1 MGTARAIPTP
11 AWARSLAFW
20 ALGKPDVTLLVI
32 ITTALGFCAASRGP
46 VDWFAVAQ
54 VSFATL
60 ILSAGTSAMNQYLE
74 HPLDSQMRR
83 TASRP
88 LPSGILSPRE
98 VLIFSLSF
106 IFAGLAYL
114 YFLVNPLSALL
125 GACSA
130 ITYLALYTPL
140 KTRTPWCTFVGAFP
154 GAVPPLIGWAAARNT
169 LEAPAWLLFAIL
181 FVWQFPH
188 FLSIAWVYREDYARA
203 GIRMLPVVDP
213 SGRSTFRQIVGF
225 SVALILAS
233 LLPAIA
239 GMAGVPYLFGAL
251 LLGLALLQMSLW
263 TAREQTNRS
272 AMWLMHST
280 VIHIPLLMALLV
292 LDKLPH

>member
-1 MGTARAIPTP
+1 MSTVRVIPAP

-20 ALGKPDVTLLVI
+20 ALGKPDVTLLVVL
-32 ITTALGFCAASRGP
+32 TTALGYCAASSGP
-46 VDWFAVAQ
+46 LDWIAVAQ
-54 VSFATL
+54 VSFGTL
-60 ILSAGTSAMNQYLE
+60 LLSAGTSAMNQYVE
-74 HPLDSQMRR
+74 RSLDAQMRR

-88 LPSGILSPRE
+88 LPSGLLSPRE
-98 VLIFSLSF
+98 VLIFSLAF
-106 IFAGLAYL
+106 IFAGLTYL
-114 YFLVNPLSALL
+114 WFLVNPLSALL

-140 KTRTPWCTFVGAFP
+140 KTRTHWCTFVGAFP
-154 GAVPPLIGWAAARNT
+154 GAVPPLIGWAAARNS
-169 LEAPAWLLFAIL
+169 LDAPAWLLFAIL

-213 SGRSTFRQIVGF
+213 SGRSTFRQIVGY
-225 SVALILAS
+225 SVVLILAS
-233 LLPAIA
+233 TLPAIA
-239 GMAGVPYLFGAL
+239 GIAGVPYLFGSV
-251 LLGLALLQMSLW
+251 LLGLALLQVSLW
-263 TAREQTNRS
+263 TARQQTNRS

-292 LDKLPH
+292 FDKIPH

>member
-1 MGTARAIPTP
+1 MGTARAIPAP
-11 AWARSLAFW
+11 AWARTAAFW
-20 ALGKPDVTLLVI
+20 ALAKPDVTLLVVA
-32 ITTALGFCAASRGP
+32 TTALGYCAGARGP
-46 VDWFAVAQ
+46 LDWLALTQVA
-54 VSFATL
+54 FGTL
-60 ILSAGTSAMNQYLE
+60 LLSAGTAALNQYVE
-74 HPLDSQMRR
+74 RDLDAQMRR

-98 VLIFSLSF
+98 ALTFSLTLAL
-106 IFAGLAYL
+106 AGLAYL
-114 YFLVNPLSALL
+114 YLLVNPLCALL

-140 KTRTPWCTFVGAFP
+140 KMRTPWCTFVGAFP
-154 GAVPPLIGWAAARNT
+154 GAVPPLIGWAAARNS
-169 LEAPAWLLFAIL
+169 LDAPAWLLFAIL

-188 FLSIAWVYREDYARA
+188 FLSIAWIYREDYARA
-203 GIRMLPVVDP
+203 GIRMLPVVEP
-213 SGRSTFRQIVGF
+213 SGRSTFRQIVGY
-225 SVALILAS
+225 SVVLILAS

-239 GMAGVPYLFGAL
+239 GLAGILYLFGAL

-280 VIHIPLLMALLV
+280 VIHIPVLIVLLV
-292 LDKLPH
+292 IDKIAR

>member
-1 MGTARAIPTP
+1 MDTVRAIPTP
-11 AWARSLAFW
+11 SWARTAAFW
-20 ALGKPDVTLLVI
+20 ALAKPDVTLLVVL
-32 ITTALGFCAASRGP
+32 TTALGYCAASRGP
-46 VDWFAVAQ
+46 LDWLALTNVVFG
-54 VSFATL
+54 TL
-60 ILSAGTSAMNQYLE
+60 LLSAGTAALNQYVE
-74 HPLDSQMRR
+74 RALDSQMRR

-98 VLIFSLSF
+98 ALVFSLSLVL
-106 IFAGLAYL
+106 AGLCYL
-114 YFLVNPLSALL
+114 FLRANPLSALL
-125 GACSA
+125 GTCSA

-154 GAVPPLIGWAAARNT
+154 GAVPPLIGWAAARNS
-169 LEAPAWLLFAIL
+169 LDAPAWLLFAIL

-188 FLSIAWVYREDYARA
+188 FLSIAWIYREDYARA
-203 GIRMLPVVDP
+203 GIRMWPVVDP
-213 SGRSTFRQIVGF
+213 SGRSTFRQIVGY
-225 SVALILAS
+225 SVGLILAS

-280 VIHIPLLMALLV
+280 VIHIPLLMVLLV

>member
-11 AWARSLAFW
+11 ASARSLAFW

-169 LEAPAWLLFAIL
+169 LDAPAWLLFAIL

-188 FLSIAWVYREDYARA
+188 FLSIAWIYREDYARA

-280 VIHIPLLMALLV
+280 VIHIPLLLALLV

>member
-1 MGTARAIPTP
+1 MGTVRAIPTP
-11 AWARSLAFW
+11 AWARTAAFW
-20 ALGKPDVTLLVI
+20 ALAKPDVTLLVVL
-32 ITTALGFCAASRGP
+32 TTALGYCAGARGP
-46 VDWFAVAQ
+46 LDWLALTKVVFG
-54 VSFATL
+54 TL
-60 ILSAGTSAMNQYLE
+60 LLSAGTAALNQYVE
-74 HPLDSQMRR
+74 RALDGQMRR

-98 VLIFSLSF
+98 ALSF
-106 IFAGLAYL
+106 SSALVVCGLTYL
-114 YFLVNPLSALL
+114 FFLVNPFSALL

-154 GAVPPLIGWAAARNT
+154 GAVPPLIGWAAARNS
-169 LEAPAWLLFAIL
+169 LGAPAWMLFAIL

-213 SGRSTFRQIVGF
+213 SGRSTFRQIVGY
-225 SVALILAS
+225 SVVLILAS
-233 LLPAIA
+233 LMPAISGLA
-239 GMAGVPYLFGAL
+239 GILYLFGAL

-280 VIHIPLLMALLV
+280 VVHIPLLMALLV
-292 LDKLPH
+292 LDKLPR

>member
-1 MGTARAIPTP
+1 MGTVRAILAP
-11 AWARSLAFW
+11 AWARPAAFW
-20 ALGKPDVTLLVI
+20 ALAKPDVTLLVVL
-32 ITTALGFCAASRGP
+32 TTGLGYCVGSTGPLNWLAL
-46 VDWFAVAQ
+46 VQ
-54 VSFATL
+54 VVFGTL
-60 ILSAGTSAMNQYLE
+60 MLSAGTAAMNQYVE
-74 HPLDSQMRR
+74 RGLDSQMRR

-98 VLIFSLSF
+98 AAIFSVSF
-106 IFAGLAYL
+106 MASGIVYL

-130 ITYLALYTPL
+130 ITYLGLYTPL
-140 KTRTPWCTFVGAFP
+140 KTRTAWCTFVGAFP
-154 GAVPPLIGWAAARNT
+154 GAVPPLIGWAAARNS
-169 LEAPAWLLFAIL
+169 LAAPAWLLFAIL

-188 FLSIAWVYREDYARA
+188 FLSIAWMYREDYARA

-225 SVALILAS
+225 SLVLIPAS
-233 LLPAIA
+233 LLPAVA
-239 GMAGVPYLFGAL
+239 GMAGILYLFGAL
-251 LLGLALLQMSLW
+251 LLGLALLQASLF
-263 TAREQTNRS
+263 TAREQTNRA

-280 VIHIPLLMALLV
+280 VIHIPLLLGLLV